1 MKKMLCCGPLRP
13 LPRLIRP
20 VLGRISGMRLKL
32 EARLKLSIKQ
42 TISKE
47 EQMRTTY
54 FARVRSAAVAAFAVA
69 LIGTGFANAQSGA
82 PVRKDKAPNV
92 TILGNRVL
100 QRSAFETSNSNVTTT
115 CSTSGCGTST
125 AVFLKNIV
133 CPQPGGKTCTLYV
146 HLESQDEVTAND
158 NGLFKFLV
166 DGRPPSPGPTDGTGL
181 FRWVLND
188 PDSGNIEFEARSFA
202 VVATVRN
209 GFTNQNHSVEVDIAC
224 EDITGDG
231 CTAAMGL
238 ASLNI
243 GVYTP

>member
-1 MKKMLCCGPLRP
+1 
-13 LPRLIRP
+13 
-20 VLGRISGMRLKL
+20 
-32 EARLKLSIKQ
+32 
-42 TISKE
+42 
-47 EQMRTTY
+47 
-54 FARVRSAAVAAFAVA
+54 
-69 LIGTGFANAQSGA
+69 
-82 PVRKDKAPNV
+82 VRKEKAPSV
-92 TILGNRVL
+92 TILSNRVL
-100 QRSAFETSNSNVTTT
+100 QRSAFETNNSNVTTT

-125 AVFLKNIV
+125 AVFLKNV
-133 CPQPGGKTCTLYV
+133 LCPQPAGRTCTLYV
-146 HLESQDEVTAND
+146 HVESQDEVTAND

-209 GFTNQNHSVEVDIAC
+209 RFPNQTHSVEVDIAC

-238 ASLNI
+238 ASLNLGI
-243 GVYTP
+243 YTP